1 MLGLMFMKLL
11 NQNKMKQ
18 QENTPKVKGAYV
30 LGSRN
35 KTNTI
40 AFHLAF
46 KPKWL
51 HRQMMRIFL
60 GWYWVD
66 EIK

>member
-1 MLGLMFMKLL
+1 ME
-11 NQNKMKQ
+11 Q
-18 QENTPKVKGAYV
+18 QENTIEGEFTAKCTIKLPPKVKGAYV

-35 KTNTI
+35 MENTI

-46 KPKWL
+46 KPKWF

-66 EIK
+66 EK

>member
-1 MLGLMFMKLL
+1 M
-11 NQNKMKQ
+11 QQ
-18 QENTPKVKGAYV
+18 QENVINGGITTPKVKGAYV

-40 AFHLAF
+40 AFHLTF

-66 EIK
+66 EK

>member
-1 MLGLMFMKLL
+1 
-11 NQNKMKQ
+11 MKQ
-18 QENTPKVKGAYV
+18 QEHVINDESVAKCTIKRLPKAKGAYV
-30 LGSRN
+30 LGSRD

-46 KPKWL
+46 KPIWL

-66 EIK
+66 EK

>member
-1 MLGLMFMKLL
+1 MT
-11 NQNKMKQ
+11 Q
-18 QENTPKVKGAYV
+18 QENTLKVKGAYV

>member
-1 MLGLMFMKLL
+1 ME
-11 NQNKMKQ
+11 Q
-18 QENTPKVKGAYV
+18 QENEIRGEFAAKCTIKHTPKVKGAYV
-30 LGSRN
+30 LGSRD

-46 KPKWL
+46 KPIWL

-66 EIK
+66 EK